1 MWYQDQEQVDLDKE
15 SKMKSTVN
23 CPEASDIIQP
33 HINDELHHAFHKKY
47 NYYSIGSG
55 GGGSFWEA
63 SSGIKF
69 NKYAVGDYL
78 SPHYDHI
85 RDFFQGQFRGIPV
98 TSVVGVLNDDF
109 EGGDFVFL
117 GRTHCQYKEG
127 KCVSISSTIFVST
140 RSNSSYKRS

>member
-1 MWYQDQEQVDLDKE
+1 MVLKYPNLKDHIFEYDLLSHQECDEIVSHLDSREWGDFMWYQDHEQVDLDKE

-33 HINDELHHAFHKKY
+33 HINDELHHAFHEKY
-47 NYYSIGSG
+47 NYYSVGSG

-63 SSGIKF
+63 SSGIKY

-98 TSVVGVLNDDF
+98 TLSLI
-109 EGGDFVFL
+109 
-117 GRTHCQYKEG
+117 H
-127 KCVSISSTIFVST
+127 I
-140 RSNSSYKRS
+140 